1 MRRYDAEIRG
11 LHHVSAVFSREKLK
25 SNRIGHAP
33 SGNGLV
39 GYSGSEGAELTLFF
53 MSIQIHDRKAA
64 PEEWHR

>member
-39 GYSGSEGAELTLFF
+39 GYSGSEGAEFHVTLL
-53 MSIQIHDRKAA
+53 SIQIYDRKAA
-64 PEEWHR
+64 PEKWHR